1 MQPSIFFNFQVVKT
15 MLSSIC
21 TRHHH
26 WPRSSSRALTL
37 ARKSALLS
45 QHPSECRNTTTS
57 TTSTTT
63 MSATKEFKSIPVEPT
78 ILKYIDM
85 IGVGRINIANLKS
98 KRNLQRR
105 KRTAGSNN
113 LMSEAEENE
122 FFKDQALRN
131 RLQRDRRPV
140 SKVSTSS
147 WLPPPPFGATFHSQ
161 GERDSDGNK
170 R

>member
-1 MQPSIFFNFQVVKT
+1 
-15 MLSSIC
+15 
-21 TRHHH
+21 
-26 WPRSSSRALTL
+26 
-37 ARKSALLS
+37 
-45 QHPSECRNTTTS
+45 
-57 TTSTTT
+57 